1 MTRPEAG
8 PLLSPGFW
16 LHHAALTWRADLD
29 ARLRPLGLTHTQF
42 MLLASLG
49 WLEHLGGSPTQ
60 QEVAEYA
67 GADRMM
73 TSRVVRTL
81 MQAGLIDREAH
92 ETDGRAVRL
101 SLTPAG
107 RELGARA
114 IRVAQQVDRRFF
126 GSDAPALRDSL
137 RAIAQLR
144 GADAFS
150 ADDGPH

>member
-1 MTRPEAG
+1 M
-8 PLLSPGFW
+8 
-16 LHHAALTWRADLD
+16 
-29 ARLRPLGLTHTQF
+29 
-42 MLLASLG
+42 
-49 WLEHLGGSPTQ
+49 
-60 QEVAEYA
+60 AEYA

-150 ADDGPH
+150 EDGGPS